1 MPTYLLGDVLRI
13 FAGDETPGEMD
24 GQEVS
29 QGMWLAIASIMMV
42 PVAMVVL
49 SLALPYPAIQ
59 WVSIAVAVVAVVFN
73 VVGLPYQSLFDNV
86 LIGMSFVLNG
96 LVVSYAWTWV

>member
-1 MPTYLLGDVLRI
+1 
-13 FAGDETPGEMD
+13 
-24 GQEVS
+24 
-29 QGMWLAIASIMMV
+29 MMV

-49 SLALPYPAIQ
+49 SQALPYPAIQ
-59 WVSIAVAVVAVVFN
+59 WVSIAVAVVAVVFSL
-73 VVGLPYQSLFDNV
+73 VGLPNQSLFDDV